1 MRRVLL
7 SVWYLLAAL
16 VVVTALGFSIGRLVL
31 PLLDAPNSRLEAL
44 VRDTLG
50 QDAHIG
56 RLELTWRGFG
66 PELRVYDVTIGS
78 AGAAAPPPLS
88 ARELRIGI
96 SLPRSLWARRP
107 VTSRLVLLGSEI
119 SVYRDA
125 AGKFAVQGLHLHAAR
140 SNPWALVLAQPR
152 VELRDIRLHW
162 RDELKVV
169 PDATLD
175 DIDLRL
181 RNRGAR
187 HQVEL
192 DLRLP
197 SEYGTSLQ
205 VAADLSGTPDR
216 PAAWRGAVYIAVTD
230 APLANWLQGRLPH
243 NWQVQ
248 GALTTQL
255 WAGIENGTLEYV
267 LGNLTVLKPQVARA
281 AQSEPLLAGYRL
293 NTRVDWRRAQNGWA
307 LALEQ
312 FDWQTEHGAWPRS
325 GLTLVSAA
333 DPAAAAARRWHL
345 AVDHVNLDPLLP
357 LLAQL
362 PALGA
367 DRRELLGRIQPGGE
381 LTGLQLAFTLTD
393 TPVAGTDAPAA
404 PRLSGLRYRAEFSNV
419 HSAAADKL
427 PGVSALSGRIWGAP
441 ERGVLELASRDARLI
456 LPKLFREPLQFDTLS
471 GRIDWQRRDDR
482 LQIGSA
488 RLDVGNADIRTVSRF
503 RLDVPADGTRPLL
516 DVQTHFS
523 DGLIESAHKYLPAGI
538 MPPRTLAWLDRAL
551 VSGRIRGGNFLFQ
564 GRLGDF
570 PFDRATGRMEVRA
583 TVSDGVLDYRD
594 GWHRIEGLEAEL
606 AFVNRSMHIRGVTG
620 QVLGSEI
627 HDVDVRIDDLA
638 HARLD
643 IRGGARGALADMLRF
658 VEDSPL
664 GDGGLGRT
672 LGNVQAGGDAGLS
685 LELRIPL
692 ARTLRDPVHIAGA
705 VRLDDNRLAL
715 PNWDAEID
723 QLTGVFTFRRDGF
736 GSRDLRG
743 RLLGVPVRLE
753 VGDGAV
759 DGHPATQVRAR
770 GRLPVLERARGQ
782 VSKALA
788 ARLEG
793 DADWIATFAMPRR
806 APAGVEPR
814 LELQSDLKGVRV
826 DLPAPFGKD
835 AEELRPLRVRADLR
849 AGGLGGMYAQYAGH
863 SVAAQMT
870 TAAGMRR
877 IARATLLFGADNAR
891 LPDVDG
897 VYVSGRLPVFDW
909 SAWRAVIGNADGDVS
924 GDGGLLRA
932 VDVTFDEL
940 RAFDRIFH
948 ALHVQALRPDGRW
961 RVQLTGP
968 EIDGTVELPSDAEQS
983 LRLRFARLYIPA
995 AEKSAALQR
1004 VDPASLPALDMDV
1017 QKLRFRDLELGHVVL
1032 ATHPIAT
1039 GMRVDN
1045 IQVAADWTRFA
1056 GDGEWTRTAEQDASR
1071 FRIELLGGDLGKL
1084 LASFGRGGSV
1094 EGGETKGRIDA
1105 QWQDTPADFALSKLD
1120 GTLAIQIGKGRLLK
1134 VEAGAGRMFG
1144 LVSLQGL
1151 QRRLALDF
1159 SDVFAKGFAFD
1170 RIEGHFTLQAGD
1182 AHTKDLVIEGP
1193 AARIEISGRTG
1204 LARHDYDQLVT
1215 VIPRVQSG
1223 LPIAGAIAG
1232 GPVVGAALLLADQIF
1247 SEQIE
1252 ELTSFARYQYKVTG
1266 SWENPQYTPVP
1277 REPARGLQ
1285 DSLEPA
1291 VPEQSEPAPPPTESP
1306 TEPQQEPSP
1315 RTDTPEQDNE

>member
-7 SVWYLLAAL
+7 GFWYLLAAL
-16 VVVTALGFSIGRLVL
+16 VVLMALGFSIGRLVL

-44 VRDTLG
+44 VRDTVG
-50 QDAHIG
+50 QDVHIG
-56 RLELTWRGFG
+56 RLELAWRGFG
-66 PELRVYDVTIGS
+66 PELRVYDVTIGNG
-78 AGAAAPPPLS
+78 AAAAPPLLS
-88 ARELRIGI
+88 ARELRIGV

-107 VTSRLVLLGSEI
+107 VAARLVLLGSEI
-119 SVYRDA
+119 SAYRDA
-125 AGKFAVQGLHLHAAR
+125 AGKFAVQGLHFNAAQA
-140 SNPWALVLAQPR
+140 NPWALVLAQPR

-162 RDELKVV
+162 RDELKVL

-187 HQVEL
+187 HQLEL

-197 SEYGTSLQ
+197 PEYGASLQ
-205 VAADLSGTPDR
+205 VAADLSGTADR
-216 PAAWRGAVYIAVTD
+216 PAAWRGAVYVAVAD
-230 APLANWLQGRLPH
+230 APLANWAKGRLPH
-243 NWQVQ
+243 DWQMH

-255 WAGIENGTLEYV
+255 WAGIENGAMEY
-267 LGNLTVLKPQVARA
+267 LQGNVTVAGPRLTRA
-281 AQSEPLLAGYRL
+281 ALSQPVLQGHRL
-293 NTRVDWRRAQNGWA
+293 NTQIDWRRAQNGWT

-325 GLTLVSAA
+325 GLTL
-333 DPAAAAARRWHL
+333 AAAPAENGARRWHL
-345 AVDHVNLDPLLP
+345 AVDRLHLDPLLP
-357 LLAQL
+357 LLAHV
-362 PALGA
+362 PAIAA
-367 DRRELLGRIQPGGE
+367 DQRKLLGRLQPGGE
-381 LTGLQLAFTLTD
+381 VNGLRLAFTLTD
-393 TPVAGTDAPAA
+393 VPSAETDTPPTM
-404 PRLSGLRYRAEFSNV
+404 RLDDLRYRADFSNV
-419 HSAAADKL
+419 HSAAVDKL
-427 PGVSALSGRIWGAP
+427 PGVAALSGRVWGAP
-441 ERGVLELASRDARLI
+441 ERGVLELASRDARVI

-503 RLDVPADGTRPLL
+503 RLDVPADGTRPVL
-516 DVQTHFS
+516 DVQTHFT

-551 VSGRIRGGNFLFQ
+551 VSGNVRGGHLLLH

-583 TVSDGVLDYRD
+583 TVGDAVLDYGN

-606 AFVNRSMHIRGVTG
+606 AFVNRSMRIRGVAG

-627 HDVDVRIDDLA
+627 RDVDVRIDDLA
-638 HARLD
+638 HAQLN
-643 IRGGARGALADMLRF
+643 IRGGARGGLADMLRF
-658 VEDSPL
+658 VEESPL
-664 GDGGLGRT
+664 GDGGLGAT
-672 LGNVQAGGDAGLS
+672 LGKVEAAGDAALS
-685 LELRIPL
+685 LDLRIPL
-692 ARTLRDPVHIAGA
+692 GRSLRGPVQVNGTVQFDGNRLGLPTWDIAVDRLAGA
-705 VRLDDNRLAL
+705 LS
-715 PNWDAEID
+715 
-723 QLTGVFTFRRDGF
+723 FTRDGF

-743 RLLGVPVRLE
+743 RLLGMPVRLE
-753 VGDGAV
+753 VGDGDV
-759 DGHPATQVRAR
+759 DGHPATQARAR
-770 GRLPVLERARGQ
+770 GRLPLLERARGH
-782 VSKALA
+782 VSKSLA

-793 DADWIATFAMPRR
+793 DADWTATFAVPRR

-814 LELQSDLKGVRV
+814 LELQSDLQGVRV
-826 DLPAPFGKD
+826 DLPAPFGKS
-835 AEELRPLRVRADLR
+835 AKEARPLRLRADLR
-849 AGGLGGMYAQYAGH
+849 AGGLGGVYAQYAGH
-863 SVAAQMT
+863 SAAALMT
-870 TAAGMRR
+870 TEAGVRR
-877 IARATLLFGADNAR
+877 VTRGTLVFGADDAR

-897 VYVSGRLPVFDW
+897 LYVSGRLPLFDW
-909 SAWRAVIGNADGDVS
+909 SAWRPLVDSAGDGD
-924 GDGGLLRA
+924 LIRA
-932 VDVTFDEL
+932 VNVTFDEL
-940 RAFDRIFH
+940 RAFDRTFH
-948 ALHVQALRPDGRW
+948 ALHVQALRPEGRW
-961 RVQLTGP
+961 QAQVNGP
-968 EIDGTVELPSDAEQS
+968 DIDGTVELPTGADPS
-983 LRLRFARLYIPA
+983 LRLRFARLHIPV
-995 AEKSAALQR
+995 AEKGAVTQR
-1004 VDPASLPALDMDV
+1004 VDPASLPALDLDV
-1017 QKLRFRDLELGHVVL
+1017 EKLRFRDLELGHVVL

-1039 GMRVDN
+1039 GMRVDKV
-1045 IQVAADWTRFA
+1045 QVAADWTRFA
-1056 GDGEWTRTAEQDASR
+1056 GDGEWTRTADQDASH
-1071 FRIELLGGDLGKL
+1071 FRIGLLGGDLGKL

-1120 GTLAIQIGKGRLLK
+1120 GTLAMRIGKGRLLK

-1277 REPARGLQ
+1277 RQPARGLP
-1285 DSLEPA
+1285 DSPRPAAPEP
-1291 VPEQSEPAPPPTESP
+1291 SEPVTPPPQ
-1306 TEPQQEPSP
+1306 EPQQEPQP
-1315 RTDTPEQDNE
+1315 RTDTPGQDNE